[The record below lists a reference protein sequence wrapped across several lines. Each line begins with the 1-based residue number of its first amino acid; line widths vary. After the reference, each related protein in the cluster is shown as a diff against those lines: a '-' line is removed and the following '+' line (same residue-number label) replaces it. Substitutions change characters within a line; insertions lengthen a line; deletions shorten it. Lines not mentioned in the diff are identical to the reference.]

1 MQIWSSLPFP
11 LTYVADLT
19 TIYIIKKQSSEGCSV
34 NNLLTLNN
42 GSQIPS
48 LGLGMWKIDKPIL
61 PELVQEA
68 IKIGYRHFDS
78 ACDYGNETQVGK
90 GIQSAIKSGFC
101 NREDLWI
108 TSKLWNTYHAAEHVR
123 PALQKS
129 LNDLKLDYLDLYLIH
144 FPIATKFVPFEHRY
158 PPEWFY
164 DPDAEFPKI
173 EIDPVPIR
181 ETWEAMEDLVSQGL
195 VKNIGICNFNCSL
208 IRDLLSYAKIRPSVL
223 QVELH
228 PRLTQEKLL
237 KYCHQEKITVT
248 GFSPLGAESYYSI
261 GMALPEQSLLANAVI
276 AQISN
281 AHKKTPAQII
291 LRWGVQRGTAIV
303 PKTSSPERLREN
315 YGIFEFHLDE
325 DEMTAITALNLNQRY
340 NDPGHFCDIAF
351 NTFFPIYE

>member
-1 MQIWSSLPFP
+1 M
-11 LTYVADLT
+11 
-19 TIYIIKKQSSEGCSV
+19 
-34 NNLLTLNN
+34 NNLLNLDT

-48 LGLGMWKIDKPIL
+48 LGLGMWKIEKPIL

-68 IKIGYRHFDS
+68 IKIGYRHFDC
-78 ACDYGNETQVGK
+78 ACDYGNEPQVGE
-90 GIQSAIKSGFC
+90 GLQAAMNNGLC

-108 TSKLWNTYHAAEHVR
+108 TSKLWNTYHAAEHVG
-123 PALQKS
+123 PALQRS
-129 LNDLKLDYLDLYLIH
+129 LNDLQLDYLDLYLIH
-144 FPIATKFVPFEHRY
+144 FPIASKFVPFEHRY

-164 DPDAEFPKI
+164 NPEAEVPKI

-181 ETWEAMEDLVSQGL
+181 ETWEAMEGLVSQGL

-208 IRDLLSYAKIRPSVL
+208 IRDLLSYANIRPSVL

-237 KYCHQEKITVT
+237 KYCQQEEIAVT

-261 GMALPEQSLLANAVI
+261 GMATPEQSLLTNPSITKIAN
-276 AQISN
+276 S
-281 AHKKTPAQII
+281 HERTPAQII

-303 PKTSSPERLREN
+303 PKTSSIERLREN
-315 YGIFEFHLDE
+315 FEIFDFNLSGE
-325 DEMTAITALNLNQRY
+325 EMAAITALNLNQRY
-340 NDPGHFCDIAF
+340 NDPGHFCEVAF

>member
-1 MQIWSSLPFP
+1 M
-11 LTYVADLT
+11 
-19 TIYIIKKQSSEGCSV
+19 

-48 LGLGMWKIDKPIL
+48 LGLGMWKIEKPIL
-61 PELVQEA
+61 PKLVQEA
-68 IKIGYRHFDS
+68 IRIGYRHFDC
-78 ACDYGNETQVGK
+78 ACDYGNESQVGEGLQAAVK
-90 GIQSAIKSGFC
+90 AGLC
-101 NREDLWI
+101 NREDLWV

-129 LNDLKLDYLDLYLIH
+129 LNDLQLDYLDLYLIH

-181 ETWEAMEDLVSQGL
+181 ETWEAMEELISQGL

-223 QVELH
+223 QIELH
-228 PRLTQEKLL
+228 PRLTQDKLL
-237 KYCHQEKITVT
+237 RYCKQESIAVT

-261 GMALPEQSLLANAVI
+261 GMASSEQSLLNNSSIIQIAN
-276 AQISN
+276 SHN
-281 AHKKTPAQII
+281 KTPAQVI
-291 LRWGVQRGTAIV
+291 LKWGVQRGTAIV
-303 PKTSSPERLREN
+303 PKTSSSERLREN
-315 YGIFEFHLDE
+315 FEIFDFNLNEE
-325 DEMTAITALNLNQRY
+325 EMAAITTLNLNQRY
-340 NDPGHFCDIAF
+340 NDPGHFCEVAF